1 MHGKGDMK
9 RRILSAFFLAACI
22 FAAGPLRGQ
31 QGATPATPDSTVASH
46 SAIPRW
52 IQFSG
57 ELRSRTEGVTGSGFK
72 PDADDAYLLTR
83 ILIGMRIQPKPW
95 LKFMVQGQD
104 AHVFW
109 KNQHPAVPPYQD
121 TFDLREGYVELGDTE
136 KMTFGLRVGRQE
148 LNYGEKRL
156 IGRSHWANASHSFD
170 AIRGTF
176 RHNGFRLEAFAAS
189 ETKTRDL
196 HFNEHTPGDYIYGLY
211 AGTRKL
217 VPNATFEPYFFWR
230 RSSGLLTETGTPG
243 NLNFGTYGLRWVG
256 KLPAHFDYG
265 TEMARQAGSLG
276 TDTIGAWAG
285 HWELGYT
292 ASRARYTPRFIV
304 EFDYASGDHNPTD
317 GHRGT
322 FDQLYAV
329 NHDKF
334 GISDQVGWRNI
345 EHVRG
350 GIEFNLKTN
359 WQVEIKHNA
368 WWLADSHDALY
379 NASGHLVALV
389 SSGAAGRFV
398 GQESEIVTTYT
409 FPHQVVADAGFGHIF
424 PGTFLLN
431 ATPGISHNFTY
442 AQLTYTF

>member
-1 MHGKGDMK
+1 MN
-9 RRILSAFFLAACI
+9 RRNLYTYALFFAACVLG
-22 FAAGPLRGQ
+22 ACPLWGQ
-31 QGATPATPDSTVASH
+31 QDAPPAAATSSNTAH
-46 SAIPRW
+46 SAIPGW
-52 IQFSG
+52 IHFSG
-57 ELRSRTEGVTGSGFK
+57 ELRSRMEGVTGNGFK
-72 PDADDAYLLTR
+72 PNADDLYMLTR
-83 ILIGMRIQPKPW
+83 VLIGMRIQAKPW

-109 KNQHPAVPPYQD
+109 KNQHPAAPPYQD
-121 TFDLREGYVELGDTE
+121 TFDLRQGYVELGDTE

-148 LNYGEKRL
+148 LNYGDKRL
-156 IGRSHWANASHSFD
+156 VGRSHWANASHSFD

-176 RHNGFRLEAFAAS
+176 RHNGFRLDAFAAS
-189 ETKTRDL
+189 VVKIRDL
-196 HFNEHTPGDYIYGLY
+196 QFNESTPGNYIYGLY

-217 VPNATFEPYFFWR
+217 VPQATFEPYFFWR

-243 NLNFGTYGLRWVG
+243 TLNFGTYGFRWVG

-276 TDTIGAWAG
+276 TDTIDAWAG
-285 HWELGYT
+285 HWLVGYT
-292 ASRARYTPRFIV
+292 ASRARFTPHFYV
-304 EFDYASGDHNPTD
+304 EFDYATGDHNPTD

-334 GISDQVGWRNI
+334 GLSDEVGWRNI
-345 EHVRG
+345 EHLGG
-350 GIEFNLKTN
+350 GIQFKVKSN
-359 WQVEIKHNA
+359 WQLAVKHNV

-379 NASGHLVALV
+379 NASGNAVARV
-389 SSGAAGRFV
+389 PSGAAGRFV

-409 FPHQVVADAGFGHIF
+409 FPHQVETSAGFGHIF

-431 ATPGISHNFTY
+431 ATPGVSHNFTY
-442 AQLTYTF
+442 TQLMYTF